1 MLSHV
6 PAKAD
11 ALADTG
17 RAARDRVLPVP
28 MAPVRLRYDGVVS
41 GVELNW
47 PWRRALPLAF
57 VFALALPAAADV
69 GETLERIYQD
79 GGLQR
84 ELPADDDPHPLILS
98 LPWFAGAPYL
108 LLVAVVAV
116 LAVMLVVWL
125 AGADRERWQERLR
138 SLRRPQRSAAEPS
151 PSANPQLAAA
161 DELALQGRYSEAVH
175 ALLLAVLAGLS
186 GRDRRWPSAAT
197 GREIAARHVRNE
209 DLRSLVAAA
218 ELAHFGG
225 RQATREEYGSCRARA
240 LRLSFEAGPTV
251 ATASMATGSAARA
264 RSRVRRGR

>member
-1 MLSHV
+1 
-6 PAKAD
+6 
-11 ALADTG
+11 
-17 RAARDRVLPVP
+17 

-41 GVELNW
+41 GVEFNW
-47 PWRRALPLAF
+47 PWRALPLAF
-57 VFALALPAAADV
+57 VFALALPAAADI

-84 ELPADDDPHPLILS
+84 ELPGAADDDPDPFVAS
-98 LPWFAGAPYL
+98 LPRFAGAPYL
-108 LLVAVVAV
+108 LLVVVVAV

-125 AGADRERWQERLR
+125 AGADPERWRGRLR
-138 SLRRPQRSAAEPS
+138 SLRRPPRSASEPL
-151 PSANPQLAAA
+151 PSASPQLASA

-186 GRDRRWPSAAT
+186 GRDRRWPHAAT

-225 RQATREEYGSCRARA
+225 RRATREEYGICRARA
-240 LRLSFEAGPTV
+240 LRLSFEAGPPA
-251 ATASMATGSAARA
+251 ATASMAAHRRSAARA
-264 RSRVRRGR
+264 RTRVPRGR

>member
-1 MLSHV
+1 MFFPS
-6 PAKAD
+6 
-11 ALADTG
+11 
-17 RAARDRVLPVP
+17 

-41 GVELNW
+41 GVEFNW

-57 VFALALPAAADV
+57 IFALALPAAADV

-84 ELPADDDPHPLILS
+84 ELPDAGDDDSDPFVAS
-98 LPWFAGAPYL
+98 LPRFAGAPYL
-108 LLVAVVAV
+108 LLVVVVAV

-138 SLRRPQRSAAEPS
+138 SLRRPPRSAAEPS
-151 PSANPQLAAA
+151 PSANPQLASA

-218 ELAHFGG
+218 ELVHFGG
-225 RQATREEYGSCRARA
+225 RRATREEYGICRARA
-240 LRLSFEAGPTV
+240 LRLSFEAGPPA
-251 ATASMATGSAARA
+251 ATASMAAHRRSAAKA